1 MLHWVAYVQFRVL
14 HVPYHMC
21 YMCGI
26 GCYMCDITCVT
37 CAISGVTCA
46 TSGVKLYRMQSWGS
60 GLEKKLFSIKRYIS
74 IESKSTQMHLHSR
87 ECPPRQK
94 ENGNNIL
101 KFFLNNT

>member
-1 MLHWVAYVQFRVL
+1 
-14 HVPYHMC
+14 MC
-21 YMCGI
+21 NF
-26 GCYMCDITCVT
+26 GCYMCHITCVT
-37 CAISGVTCA
+37 CVVSGVPCVTSSVTCAESSVTCA

-87 ECPPRQK
+87 ECPQDRK
-94 ENGNNIL
+94 RMGITSIL

>member
-1 MLHWVAYVQFRVL
+1 MQ
-14 HVPYHMC
+14 
-21 YMCGI
+21 
-26 GCYMCDITCVT
+26 
-37 CAISGVTCA
+37 SGVTCA
-46 TSGVKLYRMQSWGS
+46 VLGVTCNTCVTSSVTCAMSGVTCVTSGVKLYRMQSWGS